1 MNKKTNFP
9 PKKVDAFV
17 WELLF
22 RRKKPQYSME
32 LVMEKSYKGSQ
43 VRGGDFFFQHE
54 HKKTILE
61 TTTDWA
67 EEEESA

>member
-1 MNKKTNFP
+1 
-9 PKKVDAFV
+9 
-17 WELLF
+17 
-22 RRKKPQYSME
+22 ME

-67 EEEESA
+67 AEEESA